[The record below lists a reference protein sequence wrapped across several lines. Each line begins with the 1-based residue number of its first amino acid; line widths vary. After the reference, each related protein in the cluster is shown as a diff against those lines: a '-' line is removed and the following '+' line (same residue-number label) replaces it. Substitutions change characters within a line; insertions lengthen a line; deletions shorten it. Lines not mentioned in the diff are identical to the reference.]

1 MIEDTFYR
9 EPLWREG
16 GDLIG
21 ALEALFVA
29 TGEVLTLER
38 LRELTGLGEGV
49 IRQGIEA
56 LSERCHPP
64 KGVRLLEV
72 GGGWRL
78 ATAPEYTEL
87 VAKLVTTLRSGRLT
101 PAQLE
106 TLAIIAYRQPIT
118 APEISE
124 LRGVTSVSNQIKS
137 LLEREL
143 ILPSGRKHVVGR
155 PMMYVTTTV
164 FLLHFGLRDIQ
175 DLPKLSDFGDNNL
188 EAQALA
194 QLETTMP
201 DIKLLSGVEP
211 NGS

>member
-1 MIEDTFYR
+1 MENFFYS

-21 ALEALFVA
+21 ALEALFSA

-56 LSERCHPP
+56 LAARCQPP

-101 PAQLE
+101 PTQLE
-106 TLAIIAYRQPIT
+106 TLSIIAYRQPIT

-143 ILPSGRKHVVGR
+143 IVPVGRKRVIGR
-155 PMMYVTTTV
+155 PMMYATTTG
-164 FLLHFGLRDIQ
+164 FLLHFGLKDIQ
-175 DLPKLSDFGDNNL
+175 DLPKLADFGESNL
-188 EAQALA
+188 EALALA
-194 QLETTMP
+194 HLETAP
-201 DIKLLSGVEP
+201 PEGGLFSSVET
-211 NGS
+211 NDG

>member
-1 MIEDTFYR
+1 MEDAFYH

-56 LSERCHPP
+56 LSERCKPP

-101 PAQLE
+101 PTQLE

-155 PMMYVTTTV
+155 PMMYVTSTA
-164 FLLHFGLRDIQ
+164 FLLHFGLRNIQ
-175 DLPKLSDFGDNNL
+175 DLPKLSDFGDNYL

-194 QLETTMP
+194 QLETAMP
-201 DIKLLSGVEP
+201 NTEIFSSVEP

>member
-1 MIEDTFYR
+1 MEVIFHN
-9 EPLWREG
+9 EPLWGEG

-21 ALEALFVA
+21 ALESLFSA

-49 IRQGIEA
+49 IRQGIDA
-56 LSERCHPP
+56 LSARCQPP
-64 KGVRLLEV
+64 RGVRLLEV

-78 ATAPEYTEL
+78 ATAPEYTDL

-101 PAQLE
+101 PTQLE
-106 TLAIIAYRQPIT
+106 TLAIVAYRQPIT

-143 ILPSGRKHVVGR
+143 IMPIGRKHVIGR
-155 PMMYVTTTV
+155 PMMYATTTG
-164 FLLHFGLRDIQ
+164 FLLHFGLKDIQ
-175 DLPKLSDFGDNNL
+175 DLPKLADFGESNL
-188 EAQALA
+188 EALALA
-194 QLETTMP
+194 QLETTP
-201 DIKLLSGVEP
+201 PEDGLFSGAEA
-211 NGS
+211 NSG